1 MPEGLPVPL
10 VPGASATV
18 ALLAWSGLPSDRFLF
33 AGFVP
38 NRSAARRRDLAG
50 LAGVPATLIVFE
62 SARRLD
68 AALADMAAVLGDRP
82 AAVAREMTKRFEEVR
97 RGSLAALAAH
107 YAAAGPP
114 KGEIVIV
121 VGPPA
126 SAPQKDVAE
135 AAVTLDDMLRD
146 ALAGASLR
154 DAAAAVAIAS
164 GLPRRAVES
173 RALALVGPARKP
185 GDCRPSP

>member
-82 AAVAREMTKRFEEVR
+82 AAVARELTKRFEEVR
-97 RGSLAALAAH
+97 RGSLRELAAH
-107 YAAAGPP
+107 YAASDPP
-114 KGEIVIV
+114 QGEVLVVIR
-121 VGPPA
+121 PPA
-126 SAPQKDVAE
+126 
-135 AAVTLDDMLRD
+135 
-146 ALAGASLR
+146 AGSSH
-154 DAAAAVAIAS
+154 DAAAGAGAA
-164 GLPRRAVES
+164 
-173 RALALVGPARKP
+173 
-185 GDCRPSP
+185 